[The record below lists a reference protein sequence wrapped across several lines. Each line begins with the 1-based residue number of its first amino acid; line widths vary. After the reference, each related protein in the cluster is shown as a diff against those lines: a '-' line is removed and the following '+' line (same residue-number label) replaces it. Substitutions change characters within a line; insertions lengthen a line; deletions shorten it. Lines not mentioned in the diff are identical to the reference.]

1 MKRNKKL
8 LIVLIVLICNPIS
21 LIAIGYGIYK
31 IRKNVKN
38 KQEQEYLQ
46 QKQEDM
52 QELDK
57 KYKFLHENPGSKNY
71 EVVELI
77 PRTQKLKSFEIDTIG
92 KKLLIVGN
100 PYEEWREGDDDA
112 YSFIKTDFEG
122 NILNHPYGGG
132 EMLKDG
138 TILSSGNGI
147 YCNSIVDDDMT
158 LYPLIQLP
166 FSFNTDYWTEEY
178 KAYMHQDLDEWFKV
192 FKDLY
197 DKAEYVHMEFGEYF
211 LKYRGKWYWMMYP
224 SKEVGYD
231 DDAAYQRREA
241 FEAQY
246 PAREPTSRFTE
257 DVPVIDPF
265 YYTERDTIRY
275 AVEIQHTLTEIEKK
289 GTTYRPISYAA
300 GYFYYTIQMSP
311 TDTIYVKRYS
321 AYTPGT
327 RIIQI
332 PYNMGGQG
340 SNVLFIDQIPNELYP
355 DKSYGGLYVI
365 RPRKK
370 K

>member
-31 IRKNVKN
+31 VRKNVKN

-46 QKQEDM
+46 QKEEDM
-52 QELDK
+52 QDLDK

-77 PRTQKLKSFEIDTIG
+77 PRGQKLRRFRVDTIG
-92 KKLLIVGN
+92 KKLLISGE
-100 PYEEWREGDDDA
+100 PYEEWREGDKDF
-112 YSFIKTDFEG
+112 YTYIKTDFEG

-132 EMLKDG
+132 ELLKDG

-166 FSFNTDYWTEEY
+166 FSFNTDYWTEKY

-192 FKDLY
+192 FKGLY

-246 PAREPTSRFTE
+246 PAREPASRFTE

-265 YYTERDTIRY
+265 YYTE
-275 AVEIQHTLTEIEKK
+275 
-289 GTTYRPISYAA
+289 
-300 GYFYYTIQMSP
+300 
-311 TDTIYVKRYS
+311 
-321 AYTPGT
+321 
-327 RIIQI
+327 
-332 PYNMGGQG
+332 
-340 SNVLFIDQIPNELYP
+340 
-355 DKSYGGLYVI
+355 
-365 RPRKK
+365 
-370 K
+370 